1 MSNNKS
7 LVHDKSVS
15 LQKQIN
21 IIIEEYILHLQ

>member
-21 IIIEEYILHLQ
+21 IIIEEYILQ